1 MLAGEAPPPNEPSAV
16 RTMLDRPVAQIAT
29 FVTGCVRFW
38 LRATVHPWRTGS
50 GARTRPETA
59 PPPFAWLVTTLFMA
73 GVALRVF
80 FAIETIPPSPE
91 VTLLGDLRTAL
102 GEVSLTGA
110 VLITLPC
117 VLIIALP
124 VAALSRA
131 LGSER
136 RPDDDPLVAAAC
148 HAFGWQFGAVA
159 LTLAVLIVMQL
170 AGMEP
175 TGRLNDE
182 LNAVGPYLIG
192 LIVLWGA
199 LILAPALTHTANRG
213 VIGGVAIGLVG
224 TAPLFFVAL
233 WSLGQSVDLHA
244 ANQLKEA
251 RRQRAWFGDLEAQL
265 LASDRL
271 PMVLGAERRRLRV
284 AYTNHADRLLIVP
297 GESELTPADASAG
310 RRFRVVESSLDY
322 LPDRALLIEPGQTRV
337 AEYTV
342 EPQPTPIGATHGS
355 GNMVYRVPYHRREA
369 DGGFLQ
375 GEGALHAPRTLAGPR
390 LSKTPSLPR

>member
-1 MLAGEAPPPNEPSAV
+1 MLAGDSQPPNEPSAV
-16 RTMLDRPVAQIAT
+16 RTMLDRPVAQIAA
-29 FVTGCVRFW
+29 FVTGCVAFW
-38 LRATVHPWRTGS
+38 GRATVRPWRTGS
-50 GARTRPETA
+50 KACTSPETA
-59 PPPFAWLVTTLFMA
+59 PPPFAWLVTALFTT

-80 FAIETIPPSPE
+80 LAIEAIPPSPE
-91 VTLLGDLRTAL
+91 VTLLGDLRMAI

-124 VAALSRA
+124 VTALSRV
-131 LGSER
+131 LGSGR

-159 LTLAVLIVMQL
+159 LALAVLIVMQL

-199 LILAPALTHTANRG
+199 LLVAPALTRATNDS
-213 VIGGVAIGLVG
+213 VFGGVAIGLLG

-233 WSLGQSVDLHA
+233 WSLGQSVDLQA
-244 ANQLKEA
+244 ANGLKEA
-251 RRQRAWFGDLEAQL
+251 RRQRAWFGDLEVQV
-265 LASDRL
+265 LASDPL
-271 PMVLGAERRRLRV
+271 PKLLGAERHRLRV
-284 AYTNHADRLLIVP
+284 AYTSHSDRLLIVP
-297 GESELTPADASAG
+297 SESEFAPADASAG
-310 RRFRVVESSLDY
+310 CRYRIVESSLDY

-342 EPQPTPIGATHGS
+342 EPQPGLTGTAPEP
-355 GNMVYRVPYHRREA
+355 GNVSYRVPYHRRER
-369 DGGFLQ
+369 DGGFLR
-375 GEGALHAPRTLAGPR
+375 GEGELHAPRLGQA
-390 LSKTPSLPR
+390 PSLRR